1 MKPSNERQPRYG
13 VRKFTVGVASVV
25 IGSVLFLTPTVQ
37 ATESLSHA
45 PAVPVQVKDQ
55 SAGMEKE
62 KPIQKKEDKV
72 IPQGVQLPRSLKKTL
87 PRRKQQKKRTR
98 RFLQVYRI
106 KREAKRI
113 RRIRWKLHQL
123 LKSLKQGSRSPFR
136 RQEQKRR

>member
-45 PAVPVQVKDQ
+45 PAVPVQVKDR

-87 PRRKQQKKRTR
+87 PRRKQQKKRT
-98 RFLQVYRI
+98 I
-106 KREAKRI
+106 S
-113 RRIRWKLHQL
+113 IRWQ
-123 LKSLKQGSRSPFR
+123 
-136 RQEQKRR
+136 